1 MRKRSM
7 LLIALGVL
15 LAALFVFRPAI
26 SARRRILRLR
36 KGVRETEEVCLSLS
50 NSLAAAQANADWN
63 RLQWY
68 YAFREVEVDDAGA
81 WQSASRKVDDELA
94 SLSNSMRVATDRLA
108 RRRAE
113 LALRERREFEE

>member
-68 YAFREVEVDDAGA
+68 YAFRGVETMPWRVEVPIRWRYA
-81 WQSASRKVDDELA
+81 
-94 SLSNSMRVATDRLA
+94 
-108 RRRAE
+108 
-113 LALRERREFEE
+113 